1 MITSTSLKSISFM
14 AKVVGACD
22 RAMHDAY
29 VRSAGALGVAT
40 VSNAKGKPSMT
51 AVFRAGH
58 GMEFI
63 DSADNDVTSV
73 VVSALRE
80 LHGYKAF
87 H

>member
-14 AKVVGACD
+14 AKIVAACD
-22 RAMHDAY
+22 LAMQDAY
-29 VRSAGALGVAT
+29 VRSAGALGLVT
-40 VSNAKGKPSMT
+40 VSNAKGKTSMT
-51 AVFRAGH
+51 AVFRQGH

-73 VVSALRE
+73 VISALRE
-80 LHGYKAF
+80 LHDYKAF